1 MALPQ
6 GGREVGE
13 GIQIVVAILHTFT
26 FGVGNALKN
35 IGIKLQ
41 WRFFILFAGGDFCC
55 TFSANTCCFLLE
67 NHNMSCPMV
76 DFLTAHLWAQI

>member
-26 FGVGNALKN
+26 FGVGNTLKY

-41 WRFFILFAGGDFCC
+41 RWFFIFFAGGGEIFVVH
-55 TFSANTCCFLLE
+55 FLLTR
-67 NHNMSCPMV
+67 V
-76 DFLTAHLWAQI
+76 VFYWRTII

>member
-26 FGVGNALKN
+26 IGVGNALKN

-41 WRFFILFAGGDFCC
+41 RRFFYLFAGGEIFVVH
-55 TFSANTCCFLLE
+55 FLLT
-67 NHNMSCPMV
+67 HV
-76 DFLTAHLWAQI
+76 VFYWRTII

>member
-26 FGVGNALKN
+26 IGVGNALKN

-41 WRFFILFAGGDFCC
+41 WRFFILFAGGDFC
-55 TFSANTCCFLLE
+55 
-67 NHNMSCPMV
+67 
-76 DFLTAHLWAQI
+76 